1 MTTKSNST
9 AVELAFRRLTDI
21 VSFGLKV
28 RGEFL
33 PFDET
38 IFWAN
43 GRMIIEID
51 NEIKS
56 VSALIK
62 TLKNLQTV
70 RWINHLVYKDGFGE
84 IRSFKKFVAT
94 NYDNVNFS

>member
-1 MTTKSNST
+1 MPTKSNSDE
-9 AVELAFRRLTDI
+9 VGLAFRRLTDI
-21 VSFGLKV
+21 VSFGIKV

-33 PFDET
+33 PFNEDLY
-38 IFWAN
+38 WVN
-43 GRMIIEID
+43 GRLIIEID

-84 IRSFKKFVAT
+84 IRSFKQFVAT
-94 NYDNVNFS
+94 NYDNVIFT